1 MEWCP
6 LACCTQVSPK
16 IAYCGRARGRAGQRV
31 ANESLI
37 CVAANRL
44 QSARIVHTHAIDLS
58 IMSNEIYIRMSLGL
72 WRFCL
77 CERYTNNIDPNHF
90 HFVSFSCYFF
100 FVLLVLL
107 MLFCSERAPAPHRID
122 VPTAHIY
129 CVLLHNTQNRRIYDW
144 LIKHVSFCHTKI
156 VFSRNKGIH
165 ETKKRA
171 AGTSTTKK
179 T

>member
-1 MEWCP
+1 MYISWMEWCP

-100 FVLLVLL
+100 F
-107 MLFCSERAPAPHRID
+107 LFCWFCWCCFVAKELQHRIAS
-122 VPTAHIY
+122 TFRQHIY
-129 CVLLHNTQNRRIYDW
+129 IACYCTIHKIG
-144 LIKHVSFCHTKI
+144 VSMI
-156 VFSRNKGIH
+156 DL
-165 ETKKRA
+165 
-171 AGTSTTKK
+171 
-179 T
+179 